1 MSKTGTETRVK
12 HMQDLWADG
21 WSASQIA
28 RSLGGITRNAVIG
41 KIHRLGIQRQG
52 PSKPVK
58 VGVETPQVAIKKGR
72 NSTRTGLVSTQ
83 KIKAR
88 RQRMSCDQ
96 VHVEAKPKH
105 ISLMDL
111 NDKTCRFPYVI
122 DGVTTF
128 CGCQKAEGSVYCA
141 FHHNLCT
148 NGQVAKDQ
156 I

>member
-1 MSKTGTETRVK
+1 MSKTWTETRVK

-105 ISLMDL
+105 IGLMDL

>member
-1 MSKTGTETRVK
+1 MSKTWTETRVK

-58 VGVETPQVAIKKGR
+58 AVVEKSPIAIK
-72 NSTRTGLVSTQ
+72 NSSSSTRTGVLSTQ

-88 RQRMSCDQ
+88 RQRMKCDQ

-105 ISLMDL
+105 IGLMDL